1 MGTLFVVAT
10 PIGNIKDITFRA
22 VETLKKVNIIAC
34 EDTRVTKKLLSY
46 YGIKGKKLIPYH
58 EHNEEEVAELIINIL
73 KEEDVALV
81 SDAGTPCISDPG
93 YRVVK
98 LAVEKGFRVSP
109 VPGAFAGVAAL
120 SASGL
125 PTDHFL
131 FAGFLSH
138 KKEKKRKEILRYAE
152 IGYTFII
159 YESPYRLMETLKI
172 FKDEIPESQVVVA
185 KEITKLHERFIYGS
199 PEDVYLFFKEN
210 PDTVRGEFVI
220 LCHPVLKK
228 EVREEE
234 IVSFIKSEKAKG
246 KSNRDIAKEVTQK
259 FGLPKKEAYRMVL
272 EID

>member
-1 MGTLFVVAT
+1 MGILFVVAT

-46 YGIKGKKLIPYH
+46 YGIKGKKLISYH

-152 IGYTFII
+152 MGYTFII

-172 FKDEIPESQVVVA
+172 FKDEIPKSQIVVA

-220 LCHPVLKK
+220 LCHPVLEK
-228 EVREEE
+228 EVKEEE
-234 IVSFIKSEKAKG
+234 IVSFIKSEKEKG
-246 KSNRDIAKEVTQK
+246 KSNRDIAREVTQK
-259 FGLPKKEAYRMVL
+259 FGIPKKEAYRIVL
-272 EID
+272 EIN